1 MSFKEAEKRR
11 ENTYVF
17 MVLEYYSHLTF
28 LVLLTCFCGFQLP
41 SGIHCPNSFVPT
53 RLLYAVIGKYV
64 MF

>member
-17 MVLEYYSHLTF
+17 IVLVYYSYLTF
-28 LVLLTCFCGFQLP
+28 LVLLTCFCRFQLP
-41 SGIHCPNSFVPT
+41 SGVVCPNSFVPT
-53 RLLYAVIGKYV
+53 QLLYAVLGKYV